1 MIDGKVA
8 DPEDYFH
15 QFMLNGYGYL
25 GMKRMGEV
33 FEAIGAEEAES
44 LQKEAADWRN
54 DIRESLE
61 RTMALSPVVPLGDGT
76 WSPTAPPWT
85 EASGTAPAV
94 PTGRMFPPHGTF
106 TVPDAMLGPMYLVL
120 RGNRPGRARFGSV
133 VEISQRTDV
142 PGKFDFQPTV
152 LQPSQLV
159 ASEKG
164 MVKPFLSTY
173 YHTMAP
179 TPIREPIR
187 SGSISTN

>member
-85 EASGTAPAV
+85 EASGDRACCTNRPNVSA
-94 PTGRMFPPHGTF
+94 HGTF
-106 TVPDAMLGPMYLVL
+106 TVPDAMLGPMYLVF
-120 RGNRPGRARFGSV
+120 AR
-133 VEISQRTDV
+133 
-142 PGKFDFQPTV
+142 
-152 LQPSQLV
+152 
-159 ASEKG
+159 
-164 MVKPFLSTY
+164 
-173 YHTMAP
+173 
-179 TPIREPIR
+179 
-187 SGSISTN
+187 

>member
-61 RTMALSPVVPLGDGT
+61 RNVEPDRASLDG
-76 WSPTAPPWT
+76 S
-85 EASGTAPAV
+85 SGTAPAV
-94 PTGRMFPPHGTF
+94 PTGRMFPLSRHLYRPGCHAGAD
-106 TVPDAMLGPMYLVL
+106 VPGFL
-120 RGNRPGRARFGSV
+120 RGNRPGRARFGPV

-152 LQPSQLV
+152 LQP
-159 ASEKG
+159 
-164 MVKPFLSTY
+164 PWP
-173 YHTMAP
+173 P